1 MIIIVAY
8 NENSVII
15 EHKHGCEWGREKER
29 ECMYMCSVLSE
40 KKTLL

>member
-15 EHKHGCEWGREKER
+15 EHKHGCEWER
-29 ECMYMCSVLSE
+29 ERERERVYVYVFCLE
-40 KKTLL
+40 